1 MASVLAMRARARN
14 EKITATPILEQ
25 AITISDRLTTKCTF
39 IPPAFYRYKSC
50 FSTIPVKL
58 TVIYPVLIIDNKEY
72 TFVSEKLIQFVNTGT
87 TTLSVNFPEIQLSEV
102 KDAHRLIHIHHDTP
116 GVLAQVNNIFAESKI
131 NILGQY
137 LKTNEYIGYVITD
150 VNKVYSKDVITKL
163 KKMKETIRV
172 RVLY

>member
-1 MASVLAMRARARN
+1 MTFCFVVPLQNLQNVILTPHIGASTEEAQSN
-14 EKITATPILEQ
+14 IG
-25 AITISDRLTTKCTF
+25 
-39 IPPAFYRYKSC
+39 
-50 FSTIPVKL
+50 
-58 TVIYPVLIIDNKEY
+58 

-87 TTLSVNFPEIQLSEV
+87 TTLSVNFPEIQLLEV
-102 KDAHRLIHIHHDTP
+102 KDAHRLIHIHHDIP

-137 LKTNEYIGYVITD
+137 LKTNEHVGYVITD

-163 KKMKETIRV
+163 RKMKETIRV